1 MAPGCSGAGSAM
13 CSRAHGRVHAADC
26 RPESGAIR
34 TRLQPKGV
42 SVAIGRSAQQAWH
55 ARGTTATRLD
65 GRAPEAARAS
75 RTQAA
80 STPTPNAAS
89 HRCENQ
95 RSGSVGW
102 ARACGPPAEREA
114 RRDACSDDAGRGR
127 HMPTAQ
133 AASIIVGEGH
143 DAPAALGSDQKNV
156 RRCRAKTKSGADR
169 AARIVG
175 PHRAELKGRTVRR

>member
-133 AASIIVGEGH
+133 AASVIVGKHE
-143 DAPAALGSDQKNV
+143 PQLGRTKKTSVVAGQDPK
-156 RRCRAKTKSGADR
+156 RCRPRRANSRSAPCGA
-169 AARIVG
+169 
-175 PHRAELKGRTVRR
+175 